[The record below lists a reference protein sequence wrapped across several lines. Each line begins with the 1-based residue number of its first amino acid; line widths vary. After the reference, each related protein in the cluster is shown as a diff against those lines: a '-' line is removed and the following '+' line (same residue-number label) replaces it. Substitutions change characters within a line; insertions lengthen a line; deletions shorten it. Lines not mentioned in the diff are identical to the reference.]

1 MSISKAPLL
10 GPAVRTAPIQYDT
23 LADFTAAGGATVYG
37 AGPVWTGGKQYYCNG
52 EILSPAITNA
62 SSVGR
67 KKLLVFGNSLALQ
80 NMTTLL
86 QGTNYSTISADAR
99 RGATSFTVSS
109 ASGASIGNKVAIQL
123 YFGGVFYSTIT
134 NIVSNTITIADKL
147 PASVKSAI
155 SCVVHWF
162 TTDGVDDWVYQQ
174 NGPVYMACS
183 MLGMPVDVIHGYGYG
198 GALAQMLLT
207 DLEQVLRLT
216 RPDYVVFN
224 LTENDIVNPVESTVA
239 AEVARLTRLIYLAC
253 ELSIASGAT
262 PIFLSNY
269 PTGSVDTAN
278 KAAIW
283 DAMKLVQINIGDIYP
298 QAVGIDTSTLW
309 LDTTTATTRPAI
321 ASWVY
326 GGIHPVIMKCAV
338 IGKLIKNA
346 LGAVIGSATSFKNR
360 ALQYVDM
367 SGSGGSGIGG
377 GFVTGGIV
385 STGITLAAYAN
396 LTTTATK
403 TADDKQQI
411 QFVNAA
417 ATTYGGHYVSLT
429 TGTLPASEI
438 ALGGQWIKGVA
449 TMKVNT
455 AANVNRAFLTLKFS
469 PSNQQHLALKQ
480 NGGAT
485 GGWLSEDNYFDGE
498 TFVIETGSVQIPNN
512 ATGYT
517 LELRIETD
525 TQATVG
531 AVVGDFVISEM
542 GIVPGTVDIA
552 SQLA

>member
-1 MSISKAPLL
+1 
-10 GPAVRTAPIQYDT
+10 
-23 LADFTAAGGATVYG
+23 
-37 AGPVWTGGKQYYCNG
+37 
-52 EILSPAITNA
+52 
-62 SSVGR
+62 
-67 KKLLVFGNSLALQ
+67 
-80 NMTTLL
+80 MTTLL
-86 QGTNYSTISADAR
+86 QGSNFSTISADAR
-99 RGATSFTVSS
+99 RGATSFNVANAGT
-109 ASGASIGNKVAIQL
+109 AAIGNKVAIQL
-123 YFGGVFYSTIT
+123 CFGGVFYSTIT
-134 NIVSNTITIADKL
+134 NVVSNTITIADKL
-147 PASVKSAI
+147 PAAVKSAI
-155 SCVVHWF
+155 SCVVHWY

-198 GALAQMLLT
+198 GALAQMMLT
-207 DLEQVLRLT
+207 DLERVLRLT

-224 LTENDIVNPVESTVA
+224 LTENDIGSPVETTVA

-262 PIFLSNY
+262 PIFLSNF
-269 PTGSVDTAN
+269 PSGGVNTAN
-278 KAAIW
+278 EAAIW
-283 DAMKLVQINIGDIYP
+283 DAMKLVQINIGNVYP

-321 ASWVY
+321 ASWVSE
-326 GGIHPVIMKCAV
+326 GIHPVIMKRAV

-377 GFVTGGIV
+377 GFVSGGVV

-403 TADDKQQI
+403 TPDDKQQI

-417 ATTYGGHYVSLT
+417 ATTYGTHYVSLT
-429 TGTLPASEI
+429 TGTLPASET

-449 TMKVNT
+449 TMKINT

-469 PSNQQHLALKQ
+469 PSNQQHLALKL

-498 TFVIETGSVQIPNN
+498 TFVIETGSVQIPND

-531 AVVGDFVISEM
+531 AVVGDFIVSEM

-552 SQLA
+552 SQLV